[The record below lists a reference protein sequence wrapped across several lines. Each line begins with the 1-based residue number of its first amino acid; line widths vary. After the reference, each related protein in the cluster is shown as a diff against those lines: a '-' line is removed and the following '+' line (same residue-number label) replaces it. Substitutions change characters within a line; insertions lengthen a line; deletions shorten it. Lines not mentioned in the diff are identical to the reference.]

1 MIIINLALMVACL
14 FLIIET
20 NVRQKELI
28 QYATNLTVKY
38 PWLPKQAKE
47 LASLAPTLVVQ
58 AVNGLSVPL
67 IKKIVDL
74 EKWDFQYQ

>member
-1 MIIINLALMVACL
+1 MIGCL
-14 FLIIET
+14 FVIIET

-28 QYATNLTVKY
+28 AYATSLTEKY
-38 PWLPKQAKE
+38 PWLPRRAKE

-67 IKKIVDL
+67 IKIIVDL
-74 EKWDFQYQ
+74 EKWDFQYQQTNN